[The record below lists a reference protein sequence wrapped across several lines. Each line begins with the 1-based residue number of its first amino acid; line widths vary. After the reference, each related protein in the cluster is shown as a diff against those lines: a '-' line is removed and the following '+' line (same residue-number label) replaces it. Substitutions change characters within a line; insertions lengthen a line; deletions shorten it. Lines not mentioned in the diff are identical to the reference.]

1 MKQMLSV
8 DELVD
13 HMKRKGITFQNVS
26 ENEAKAFLRE
36 NSYYMKLAA
45 YRSNY
50 PKCTEGKRTGQYIKL
65 DFSYLQEL
73 SELDTEV
80 RYLILK
86 MCLDIEH
93 ALKVKLVEAATS
105 NPQEDGYQLVRKF
118 IAQDDTMRVLR
129 SIRGHKSGEYC
140 KDLIHKYYPY
150 FPVWVFVEL
159 ISFGDLLYFCSFY
172 QQLYGVQLTNHM
184 LMNTVRDMRNAAAHS
199 NCVLNKMT
207 EKLEPT
213 KQVNSEVSNF
223 VKTMQDIS
231 KESRRNNLGCK
242 FTYGIATLL
251 YVYHE
256 LVAKSVQQDRYK
268 EIKAFLE
275 GRACQHGDYFA
286 TNTKIVAT
294 YHFVEKMIDNL
305 QNQ

>member
-1 MKQMLSV
+1 
-8 DELVD
+8 
-13 HMKRKGITFQNVS
+13 
-26 ENEAKAFLRE
+26 
-36 NSYYMKLAA
+36 
-45 YRSNY
+45 
-50 PKCTEGKRTGQYIKL
+50 
-65 DFSYLQEL
+65 
-73 SELDTEV
+73 
-80 RYLILK
+80 
-86 MCLDIEH
+86 
-93 ALKVKLVEAATS
+93 
-105 NPQEDGYQLVRKF
+105 
-118 IAQDDTMRVLR
+118 
-129 SIRGHKSGEYC
+129 
-140 KDLIHKYYPY
+140 
-150 FPVWVFVEL
+150 
-159 ISFGDLLYFCSFY
+159 
-172 QQLYGVQLTNHM
+172 
-184 LMNTVRDMRNAAAHS
+184 
-199 NCVLNKMT
+199 MT